1 MATACTA
8 SPASST
14 GRRPVWSD
22 SLPKVSRPASTASA
36 YTPNTTVV
44 ASGENPQC
52 AAYSAYIGVG
62 AADAAR
68 NETTIEPSSTSDT
81 PCRGRAACP
90 RRQAVQAH
98 SARLVY
104 ALPCRLHASLMVILS
119 RCRRRAARC
128 AASRRHTGQT
138 DLLCSALD
146 RPRPDVRTNRP
157 AGVCVRFR

>member
-1 MATACTA
+1 MASAWPA

-68 NETTIEPSSTSDT
+68 NETTIDTSSRSATTISLAVS
-81 PCRGRAACP
+81 RAA
-90 RRQAVQAH
+90 
-98 SARLVY
+98 LVT
-104 ALPCRLHASLMVILS
+104 
-119 RCRRRAARC
+119 AAR
-128 AASRRHTGQT
+128 RPHQQ
-138 DLLCSALD
+138 D
-146 RPRPDVRTNRP
+146 RTI
-157 AGVCVRFR
+157 CLFRSDRA